1 MAPQND
7 GKPQN
12 EYVEHNPSWQKN
24 TDFLSH
30 PQAVHNSHLAC
41 SNDRRIGA
49 ICALV
54 THLPAM
60 GTTRNPNPPSFAT
73 AV

>member
-7 GKPQN
+7 GKPKIN
-12 EYVEHNPSWQKN
+12 MLNIILHGKKN

-30 PQAVHNSHLAC
+30 PQPFITHTLRAAMTAESVPSAPWLPHFP
-41 SNDRRIGA
+41 A
-49 ICALV
+49 I
-54 THLPAM
+54 
-60 GTTRNPNPPSFAT
+60 GTTRNPNSPSFAT